1 MPAPRILAFLAVLL
15 APLSPAAALE
25 KCISPDGRISYGE
38 QPCAAGS
45 KRAPISGGA
54 ASVVG
59 TAGVAASPYAA
70 PVDLRLDYYEVQGAD
85 FKSVLSSMM
94 AGREFAG
101 NTHWSLSYEYRPRM
115 AAGICKVDSVAT
127 RLELSMTLPHWAP
140 PPGVAGELIARW
152 ERFISALRAHEDGHV
167 QGAINL
173 ESEAKRTLLAL
184 SSESCRALDAAI
196 RERFDQLLE
205 QGRARDRD
213 YDARTD
219 HGNSQ
224 GAVFR

>member
-1 MPAPRILAFLAVLL
+1 MPAPRTIAFLALVLV
-15 APLSPAAALE
+15 PLPAAAALE

-45 KRAPISGGA
+45 KRAPIGHGA
-54 ASVVG
+54 ASIVG
-59 TAGVAASPYAA
+59 TPGATSAYTS
-70 PVDLRLDYYEVQGAD
+70 PVDLKLDYYEVQGAD

-94 AGREFAG
+94 SGREFAG

-115 AAGICKVDSVAT
+115 AAGICKADSVTT
-127 RLELSMTLPHWAP
+127 RLELSMTLPHWSP
-140 PPGVAGELIARW
+140 PPGVRAELIGRW

-173 ESEAKRTLLAL
+173 ENTAKNLLLAL
-184 SSESCRALDAAI
+184 SSESCRALDAAM

-213 YDARTD
+213 YDAQTK
-219 HGNSQ
+219 HGDTQ

>member
-1 MPAPRILAFLAVLL
+1 MPAPRILAFLALVLV
-15 APLSPAAALE
+15 PLPPAAALE

-38 QPCAAGS
+38 QPCAAGW
-45 KRAPISGGA
+45 KRAPISHGA

-59 TAGVAASPYAA
+59 TGATSAYTSPA
-70 PVDLRLDYYEVQGAD
+70 DLKLDYYEVQGAD
-85 FKSVLSSMM
+85 FNAVLSSMM

-101 NTHWSLSYEYRPRM
+101 STHWSLSYEYRPRM
-115 AAGICKVDSVAT
+115 AAGICKADSVTT
-127 RLELSMTLPHWAP
+127 RLELSMTLPHWSP
-140 PPGVAGELIARW
+140 PPGVRAELIGRW

-167 QGAINL
+167 RDAIDL
-173 ESEAKRTLLAL
+173 ESAAKRALLSL
-184 SSESCRALDAAI
+184 SSESCRALDAAM

-213 YDARTD
+213 YDAQTR
-219 HGNSQ
+219 HGDTQ